1 MVRLV
6 TFVSKTSFNNG
17 IKERY
22 GLEKQ
27 VIAVENCR
35 AISKA
40 DMVRNSYA
48 PVIQVNPETFAVT
61 IDGVHLTVPPAK
73 ECKLNQMYFFS

>member
-1 MVRLV
+1 
-6 TFVSKTSFNNG
+6 
-17 IKERY
+17 
-22 GLEKQ
+22 
-27 VIAVENCR
+27 
-35 AISKA
+35 
-40 DMVRNSYA
+40 MVRNSYA